1 MPLLKIDVIKGR
13 SDEALATLLD
23 TVHNAMVEAFQV
35 PVRDRYQIVTEHE
48 PSRMIVQDT
57 GLGLTRTQDVV
68 VITAIS
74 RPRSADMKQT
84 FYKLVAEGLEANC
97 GISPQD
103 LMISMVINSDEDWS
117 FGLGR
122 AQFLTGE
129 L

>member
-13 SDEALATLLD
+13 SDETLATLLD

-74 RPRSADMKQT
+74 RPRSAEMKQT

>member
-1 MPLLKIDVIKGR
+1 MPLLKIDVIQGR